1 MTIITN
7 DFMNNFLF
15 STVIIDDEVS
25 AILDLIDLLNAF
37 PSINIIGTAT
47 NLDEGVE
54 LIKVTHPKIVFV
66 DIDMPNRSGIE
77 IFDEFDFID
86 FKIIFCSSK
95 KYFTNNNIR
104 NSTCEYLSKPLDI
117 IELHEHLE
125 KVFYELLVE

>member
-117 IELHEHLE
+117 IKLHEHLE

>member
-1 MTIITN
+1 
-7 DFMNNFLF
+7 MNKFLL
-15 STVIIDDEVS
+15 SAVIIDDEVC

-47 NLDEGVE
+47 NLDEGIE

-77 IFDEFDFID
+77 IFDEFEFID

-104 NSTCEYLSKPLDI
+104 NSKCEYLSKPLNV
-117 IELHEHLE
+117 IELREHLE